1 MTASETYYRDHW
13 ERIEPELVPMYEEF
27 FRWQPNMEALIKGAN
42 VIPGVHVIDYGCGPG
57 FLTLELAKRVGA
69 TGRVTGC
76 DLNAAFLAGARTRAD
91 QEGVADRVDW
101 YHTTD
106 DRIPVPDASVDRVI
120 CKNVLE
126 YVPDLAAVVAEFRRV
141 LKPGGLA
148 HVIDSDW
155 SALILEPI
163 GPERLARLLAA
174 ARPAYR
180 DPMAGRHLY
189 GAMRAAGFSDVTVEI
204 FARPDTRGRLLAVA
218 MTLVMYAKQ
227 FGRMPADEADAIMA
241 DCQAAIDN
249 ATYLLFLPQFLVT
262 AEK

>member
-42 VIPGVHVIDYGCGPG
+42 IVPGVHVIDYGCGPG
-57 FLTLELAKRVGA
+57 FLTLELARRVGPS
-69 TGRVTGC
+69 GRVAGC
-76 DLNAAFLAGARTRAD
+76 DLNAAFLDGARARAE
-91 QEGVADRVDW
+91 QEGLTDRVDW
-101 YHTTD
+101 YHSTD
-106 DRIPVPDASVDRVI
+106 DRIPVPDGAVDRVI

-126 YVPDLAAVVAEFRRV
+126 YVPDMRATVSEFCRV

-148 HVIDSDW
+148 HAIDSDW
-155 SALILEPI
+155 GALIVEPI
-163 GPERLARLLAA
+163 GPERVARLLAA

-189 GAMRAAGFSDVTVEI
+189 GTMRAAGFSDVKVEI
-204 FARPDTRGRLLAVA
+204 FARPDTRGLLLAVA

-227 FGRMPADEADAIMA
+227 FGRMPAEEADAIA
-241 DCQAAIDN
+241 SDCQAAVDN
-249 ATYLLFLPQFLVT
+249 GTYMLFLPQFLVT
-262 AEK
+262 AAK